1 MRVTLVTPRVTE
13 YPKEIALEF
22 KFKHHL
28 NQERVG
34 EHRPFRGESMIFRK
48 YVVVVLS
55 LSCVQLFYDP
65 MNCSTPC
72 FPILHY
78 LLEFAQTHVHWVSDA
93 IHSSHPLSPPSP
105 PVLSLSQYQDLFQ
118 WVSSLHQVAKVLE
131 LQLQHQSFQW
141 IFRIDFL

>member
-65 MNCSTPC
+65 MNCSTPG

-78 LLEFAQTHVHWVSDA
+78 LLEFAQTHVH
-93 IHSSHPLSPPSP
+93 
-105 PVLSLSQYQDLFQ
+105 
-118 WVSSLHQVAKVLE
+118 
-131 LQLQHQSFQW
+131 
-141 IFRIDFL
+141 

>member
-22 KFKHHL
+22 KFKYHL

-65 MNCSTPC
+65 MNCSTPGV
-72 FPILHY
+72 PILHY
-78 LLEFAQTHVHWVSDA
+78 LLEFAQTHVH
-93 IHSSHPLSPPSP
+93 
-105 PVLSLSQYQDLFQ
+105 
-118 WVSSLHQVAKVLE
+118 
-131 LQLQHQSFQW
+131 
-141 IFRIDFL
+141 